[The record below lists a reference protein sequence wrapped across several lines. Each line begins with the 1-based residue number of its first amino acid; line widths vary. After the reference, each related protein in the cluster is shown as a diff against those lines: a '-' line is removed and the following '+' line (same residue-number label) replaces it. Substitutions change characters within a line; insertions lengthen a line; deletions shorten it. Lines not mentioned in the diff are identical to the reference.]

1 METISTAISSLNNS
15 KYFAGLVLL
24 MMNIGS
30 KYITIELSK
39 TQEQYLRNVIAK
51 QFLIF
56 SICWM
61 GTRDIVTSIILT
73 AAFIVLTEHLFNEE
87 SSLCILPAHW
97 IAMKDAID
105 ANGDNVISQDEINRA
120 VKILEQAKKQENQRE
135 AFNML
140 RQYSMLTSS
149 A

>member
-1 METISTAISSLNNS
+1 MDILNDAVNSLNSS

-51 QFLIF
+51 QLLIF

-61 GTRDIVTSIILT
+61 GTRDIITSIILT
-73 AAFIVLTEHLFNEE
+73 AAFIILAEHLFNED
-87 SSLCILPAHW
+87 SSLCILPQQW
-97 IAMKDAID
+97 IAMKDAVD
-105 ANGDNVISQDEINRA
+105 ANGDGVISVDEINRA
-120 VKILEQAKKQENQRE
+120 VKILEQAKKQANQRE
-135 AFNML
+135 AFNIY
-140 RQYSMLTSS
+140 RQFSPL
-149 A
+149 

>member
-1 METISTAISSLNNS
+1 
-15 KYFAGLVLL
+15 
-24 MMNIGS
+24 
-30 KYITIELSK
+30 
-39 TQEQYLRNVIAK
+39 
-51 QFLIF
+51 
-56 SICWM
+56 
-61 GTRDIVTSIILT
+61 
-73 AAFIVLTEHLFNEE
+73 
-87 SSLCILPAHW
+87 
-97 IAMKDAID
+97 MKDAID